1 MRVLVLVPV
10 MQHHQQRTLL
20 GVQRGQQ
27 AAVLPVS
34 DLHGPASVDHAAGR
48 GQRPVDDVAG
58 VQEGH
63 AVGDVGGQGE
73 FEVVVEVVP
82 ATVRCRS
89 LLNALL
95 LGREVL
101 LGSEIPGGWVG
112 GGRGPSLYR

>member
-1 MRVLVLVPV
+1 M
-10 MQHHQQRTLL
+10 
-20 GVQRGQQ
+20 
-27 AAVLPVS
+27 
-34 DLHGPASVDHAAGR
+34 
-48 GQRPVDDVAG
+48 DDVAG